1 MPKLIKSVTSTY
13 IPGDPGD
20 PGTPGTVAQSGYWS
34 LEPKTTCTDITK
46 TIPAGPSDSL
56 IFGAGGVGLPIYYK
70 VGSTCTTSN
79 VLVYHPPIAAS
90 DGIPYR
96 APTPAQINVSLNVG
110 WNSYASSIGKLDAGK
125 YLDYSVKMG
134 TTGALL
140 AVGYAGL
147 EGEPIGSFTHGL
159 MTDVSSISVFESGVV
174 VATLAT
180 NQPTTKI
187 RIARLTDGRIVYGID
202 TGVFHVSTAPAY
214 LPSEDLYVYG
224 MLYSGYD
231 EVSSAAFVAGDLLSE
246 TSATISGVGSLTAL
260 VEQFVEASIGGAGTL
275 IASPYPSATLAGAG
289 TLAAWAEQFVEA
301 SIGGTSSLWV
311 YAETS
316 YPTTAYLNGAGSLI
330 VSLPST
336 ATLSGVG
343 SLIASPYPTATLD
356 GVGTL
361 TASTSQMT
369 AATLAGLW
377 RLVVTEAYQGQLTGV
392 SIAGASGLI
401 AFADVGGRGYGEL
414 PAFVGLGGDTKYGQ
428 GHGDLPYFVS
438 GTTNGQSGYVPAAI
452 TRGYG
457 NLPMFVGAARGVDI
471 GIGTATASLPVFVGV
486 AGDYS
491 YGFGSGSLP
500 MFVGAAYGGYIPDDM
515 LVLISPALGTMPLTQ
530 QIDLILLLNSDGRL
544 TSTLSM
550 TREQALELLSALQ
563 QSSSFSMLGAYSMST
578 LSALHGA
585 SLAAFNINNRADL
598 QDSGAVWVVNLDS
611 NASVQY
617 EQYGFNS
624 FFQRG
629 ADYYGVAND
638 GIYKLAGNTDDGEP
652 IDALV
657 EFAKSNFGVPQ
668 DKTMPNIYLA
678 AASDGALV
686 LKVVTGSNTLYYT
699 ARSNSIELDKHR
711 VDLGRGLQGMYWQFS
726 VMNQNGDDF
735 SVAGMEFLPIASKR
749 RI

>member
-13 IPGDPGD
+13 IPGDPGQAYI
-20 PGTPGTVAQSGYWS
+20 PATIAQPGYWS
-34 LEPKTTCTDITK
+34 SELQYTCTDVYRL
-46 TIPAGPSDSL
+46 IPPDYNPLTGT
-56 IFGAGGVGLPIYYK
+56 GGLPVYLA
-70 VGSTCTTSN
+70 VGYSCVTSD
-79 VLVYHPPIAAS
+79 VLVYHPATAGS
-90 DGIPYR
+90 DGIPYA

-125 YLDYSVKMG
+125 YLDYNIKMG

-140 AVGYAGL
+140 AVGYAGR
-147 EGEPIGSFTHGL
+147 EGSPIGSFTHGL

-180 NQPTTKI
+180 NQPTTRI
-187 RIARLTDGRIVYGID
+187 RIARLADGRIVYGID
-202 TGVFHVSTAPAY
+202 TGVFHISSAPAY

-231 EVSSAAFVAGDLLSE
+231 EVSSAAFVAGDLLAE
-246 TSATISGVGSLTAL
+246 TSATISGAGSLTARA
-260 VEQFVEASIGGAGTL
+260 EQFVEASIAGAGSLVASPYPSATLAGTGTLAAWAEQVVEADIAGASSLWAYAEVSYPTTAYLNGAGTL

-289 TLAAWAEQFVEA
+289 TLAA
-301 SIGGTSSLWV
+301 
-311 YAETS
+311 
-316 YPTTAYLNGAGSLI
+316 
-330 VSLPST
+330 ST
-336 ATLSGVG
+336 G
-343 SLIASPYPTATLD
+343 P
-356 GVGTL
+356 
-361 TASTSQMT
+361 
-369 AATLAGLW
+369 AATLAGLG
-377 RLVVTEAYQGQLTGV
+377 RMVVAEAYHGQLIEA

-401 AFADVGGRGYGEL
+401 AFANVGGRGYGEL
-414 PAFVGLGGDTKYGQ
+414 PAFAGLGGDTDYGQ
-428 GHGDLPYFVS
+428 AHGDLPYFVS
-438 GTTNGQSGYVPAAI
+438 GSTNGQSGYVPAAI

-457 NLPMFVGAARGVDI
+457 NLPIIVGAARGVDI

>member
-1 MPKLIKSVTSTY
+1 MPRLIKNTITTY
-13 IPGDPGD
+13 IPGAPGD
-20 PGTPGTVAQSGYWS
+20 PGTPATIAQPGYWAS
-34 LEPKTTCTDITK
+34 EPQITCTAIQTLITPDYNPL
-46 TIPAGPSDSL
+46 T
-56 IFGAGGVGLPIYYK
+56 GAGGLPIYY
-70 VGSTCTTSN
+70 VTGYNCETTYVSVYYPPVAGSG
-79 VLVYHPPIAAS
+79 
-90 DGIPYR
+90 GIPYS
-96 APTPAQINVSLNVG
+96 APTPEQINVSLNVG
-110 WNSYASSIGKLDAGK
+110 WNSYASSLGKLDVGK
-125 YLDYSVKMG
+125 YLDFSVKIG
-134 TTGALL
+134 TTGALV
-140 AVGYAGL
+140 AVGYAGK
-147 EGEPIGSFTHGL
+147 EGASIGSFTHGL

-180 NQPTTKI
+180 NQPTTKM
-187 RIARLTDGRIVYGID
+187 RIARLADGRIVYGID

-214 LPSEDLYVYG
+214 LPAEDLYVYG

-231 EVSSAAFVAGDLLSE
+231 EVSSAAFVAGDLLAE
-246 TSATISGVGSLTAL
+246 TGATISGMGTLAARA
-260 VEQFVEASIGGAGTL
+260 EQFVEASIGGAGSL
-275 IASPYPSATLAGAG
+275 VASPFPSATLAGAG
-289 TLAAWAEQFVEA
+289 TLAAWAEQAVEA
-301 SIGGTSSLWV
+301 DIGGVSSLWV
-311 YAETS
+311 YAEAS
-316 YPTTAYLNGAGSLI
+316 RPTTAYISGASTLIASPFPSAILAGAGSLAA
-330 VSLPST
+330 ST
-336 ATLSGVG
+336 GPAAT
-343 SLIASPYPTATLD
+343 IAGLGRLVAEAYR
-356 GVGTL
+356 GGL
-361 TASTSQMT
+361 TA
-369 AATLAGLW
+369 A
-377 RLVVTEAYQGQLTGV
+377 
-392 SIAGASGLI
+392 SIAGAGKLI
-401 AFADVGGRGYGEL
+401 AFSNVGGRGYGDL
-414 PAFVGLGGDTKYGQ
+414 PAFVGLGGDTDYAQ
-428 GHGDLPYFVS
+428 GRGDLPYFVS
-438 GTTNGQSGYVPAAI
+438 GSVNGQSGYVPPEI
-452 TRGYG
+452 TRGYA
-457 NLPMFVGAARGVDI
+457 NLPFFVGAARGIDI
-471 GIGTATASLPVFVGV
+471 GIGTATALLPAFVGV
-486 AGDYS
+486 AGDYP
-491 YGFGSGSLP
+491 YGFGSESLP

-530 QIDLILLLNSDGRL
+530 QIDLILFLNSDGRL

-638 GIYKLAGNTDDGEP
+638 GIYLLAGDTDDGEP

>member
-13 IPGDPGD
+13 IPGDPGQAYI
-20 PGTPGTVAQSGYWS
+20 PATIAQPGYWS
-34 LEPKTTCTDITK
+34 SELQYTCTDVLRL
-46 TIPAGPSDSL
+46 IPPDYNPLTGT
-56 IFGAGGVGLPIYYK
+56 GGLPVYLT
-70 VGSTCTTSN
+70 VGYNCVTSN
-79 VLVYHPPIAAS
+79 VLVYHPATAGS
-90 DGIPYR
+90 DGIPYA

-125 YLDYSVKMG
+125 YLDYSIKMG

-500 MFVGAAYGGYIPDDM
+500 MFVGAGYGGFIPDDM
-515 LVLISPALGTMPLTQ
+515 LVLISPILGTMPLDQ
-530 QIDLILLLNSDGRL
+530 QIDLVLILNSSGELSSSL
-544 TSTLSM
+544 TL
-550 TREQALELLSALQ
+550 TREQALELMSTLQ
-563 QSSSFSMLGAYSMST
+563 QSDSFAMLGVYAYSM
-578 LSALHGA
+578 LSSVMAA
-585 SLAAFNINNRADL
+585 SLQNAGIGSLPDL
-598 QDSGAVWVVNLDS
+598 DGSSAVWVVNIDTQ
-611 NASVQY
+611 ASSQY
-617 EQYGFNS
+617 DRYGFNS
-624 FFQRG
+624 FIKRNG
-629 ADYYGVAND
+629 VCYGVAPD
-638 GIYKLAGNTDDGEP
+638 GIYRL
-652 IDALV
+652 
-657 EFAKSNFGVPQ
+657 
-668 DKTMPNIYLA
+668 
-678 AASDGALV
+678 DGATDAGAQVEALAYLGRMDFATALQKLLPNAYLGASSTDK
-686 LKVVTGSNTLYYT
+686 LKLEVDADGSLYVYET
-699 ARSNSIELDKHR
+699 RDSEDGTFRNHR
-711 VDLGRGLQGMYWQFS
+711 VDLGRGLKANMLGLT
-726 VMNQNGDDF
+726 VKNKNGADF
-735 SVAGMEFLPIASKR
+735 KLATVDVLQAPGGR